1 MSPFATMWMA
11 LFAWITSSSIAYIY
25 GRDESFHE
33 EYLSVNGREY
43 PKKIVLTDGR
53 SSEIKQTLAG
63 CLSRAL
69 PGLVADLRLPIPVS
83 NLEQGVVLI
92 LNSSLCLTLLCYMM
106 KELAPGHPHNWIK
119 KDEC

>member
-1 MSPFATMWMA
+1 MVMYQLSPFATMWMA

-25 GRDESFHE
+25 GGDGSSPE
-33 EYLSVNGREY
+33 EYLSINGREY
-43 PKKIVLTDGR
+43 PQKIVLADGR

-69 PGLVADLRLPIPVS
+69 PGLVADLGLPVPLS

-92 LNSSLCLTLLCYMM
+92 RNLYYV
-106 KELAPGHPHNWIK
+106 
-119 KDEC
+119 